1 MAPNAHL
8 VELQTSQII
17 KYLFD
22 DDDDNIALRKL
33 DAGLEVDSPPGS
45 EDGHFDPVII
55 GEKLRSVAD
64 SFNDDVRFKAA
75 VKDLKQ
81 AAAQEAIEAAFS
93 HGVDAIIQSQ
103 VCEKAEVALEVQLIK
118 ASVAFGLYVW
128 KSSPELKNK
137 VQSAMNAFLNRRV
150 GPWVT
155 QQGGWDQVRI

>member
-1 MAPNAHL
+1 M
-8 VELQTSQII
+8 
-17 KYLFD
+17 
-22 DDDDNIALRKL
+22 
-33 DAGLEVDSPPGS
+33 
-45 EDGHFDPVII
+45 
-55 GEKLRSVAD
+55 AD

-93 HGVDAIIQSQ
+93 HGVEAIVQSQ
-103 VCEKAEVALEVQLIK
+103 VCQKAEVASEMQLIR

-137 VQSAMNAFLNRRV
+137 VQSAMNAFLNRHV

-155 QQGGWDQVRI
+155 QQGGWDRVSV